1 MKFINKILVFA
12 ALGMGATFLTGC
24 LDETEPESS
33 TVTEKQVQESSAAT
47 EAAVLAMPSYF
58 NNYGSAIVDRGWH
71 YPFGY
76 GANMYIRDLMTG
88 DLGHSSTNYSS
99 HFYYWAQNKYQGDGY
114 VFCQFIFNYYYGFV
128 LTINTAIGAVNPESA
143 TDKQLG
149 YLGAAYAFRAL
160 AYLDLARCYEFL
172 PNDKTSN
179 INKDGNNVLNLTV
192 PIVTENMELEQT
204 KNNPRAPREDMFNF
218 ILSDLD
224 NAEKYIVNL
233 NSYSGNTLPDLACVY
248 GLKARLYMWVED
260 YANAQKYARLAIDNA
275 RVQPMTENDCLDPI
289 TGFNTISKWM
299 WGSQQTKEDDTVQ
312 SGIINWASWLTNQ
325 TTFGYTGFGE
335 TNMPFNVMDARMY
348 NRISN
353 TDFRKLE
360 FLAPEGSPLRE
371 KCRLIPGTE
380 EMINTSMP
388 DYAALKFRPN
398 QGNYSDYTVGAA
410 TAYPVMRVEEM
421 YFIEAEAAAH
431 QNAAQGKQLVENFM
445 KNYRDPNYNINSQT
459 ASDSNALIDE
469 IVFQKRVELW
479 GEGQTFFDIKR
490 LNMSVTRG
498 YPGTNFY
505 SLARLNTNG
514 RPAWMNFVLIK
525 SEENVNKACVGWNNP
540 DPSDLYTPWTE

>member
-1 MKFINKILVFA
+1 
-12 ALGMGATFLTGC
+12 MGATFLTGC

-88 DLGHSSTNYSS
+88 DMGHSSTNYSS

-233 NSYSGNTLPDLACVY
+233 NNYAGNTLPDLACVY

-275 RVQPMTENDCLDPI
+275 RVQPMT
-289 TGFNTISKWM
+289 
-299 WGSQQTKEDDTVQ
+299 
-312 SGIINWASWLTNQ
+312 
-325 TTFGYTGFGE
+325 
-335 TNMPFNVMDARMY
+335 
-348 NRISN
+348 
-353 TDFRKLE
+353 
-360 FLAPEGSPLRE
+360 
-371 KCRLIPGTE
+371 
-380 EMINTSMP
+380 
-388 DYAALKFRPN
+388 
-398 QGNYSDYTVGAA
+398 
-410 TAYPVMRVEEM
+410 
-421 YFIEAEAAAH
+421 
-431 QNAAQGKQLVENFM
+431 
-445 KNYRDPNYNINSQT
+445 
-459 ASDSNALIDE
+459 
-469 IVFQKRVELW
+469 
-479 GEGQTFFDIKR
+479 
-490 LNMSVTRG
+490 
-498 YPGTNFY
+498 
-505 SLARLNTNG
+505 
-514 RPAWMNFVLIK
+514 
-525 SEENVNKACVGWNNP
+525 
-540 DPSDLYTPWTE
+540 

>member
-12 ALGMGATFLTGC
+12 ALGMGVTMLTGC
-24 LDETEPESS
+24 LDETEPQSS
-33 TVTEKQVQESSAAT
+33 TATEKQVTQSSLAT

-58 NNYGSAIVDRGWH
+58 NNYSESIVDRGWH

-88 DLGHSSTNYSS
+88 DMGHSVTNYAS
-99 HFYYWAQNKYQGDGY
+99 HFYYWAQNKFQGDGY
-114 VFCQFIFNYYYGFV
+114 VFCQYIFNYYYGFV
-128 LTINTAIGAVNPESA
+128 LTINTAISA
-143 TDKQLG
+143 INVETATERQLG
-149 YLGAAYAFRAL
+149 FLGAGYAFRAL

-192 PIVTENMELEQT
+192 PIVTESMPLEET
-204 KNNPRAPREDMFNF
+204 MNNPRASREDMFNF

-233 NSYSGNTLPDLACVY
+233 SSTYSNTLPDLACVY

-260 YANAQKYARLAIDNA
+260 YANAQKYARMAIDNA
-275 RVQPMTENDCLDPI
+275 SVNPMTQDDCLDPE

-312 SGIINWASWLTNQ
+312 SGIINWTSWLSNQ

-335 TNMPFNVMDARMY
+335 TNMPFNVMDKRMY
-348 NRISN
+348 DRISN

-360 FLAPEGSPLRE
+360 FLAPAESPLRALN
-371 KCRLIPGTE
+371 RIIPGTE
-380 EMINTSMP
+380 ELVNTSMP
-388 DYAALKFRPN
+388 PYASLKFRPN
-398 QGNYSDYTVGAA
+398 QGNYGDYNVGAA
-410 TAYPVMRVEEM
+410 SAYPVMRVEEM

-431 QNAAQGKQLVENFM
+431 QNPALGKQLVEDFM
-445 KNYRDPNYNINSQT
+445 KTYRDPNFSVGQ
-459 ASDSNALIDE
+459 AADLIDE

-525 SEENVNKACVGWNNP
+525 SEENVNKAVVGWNNP